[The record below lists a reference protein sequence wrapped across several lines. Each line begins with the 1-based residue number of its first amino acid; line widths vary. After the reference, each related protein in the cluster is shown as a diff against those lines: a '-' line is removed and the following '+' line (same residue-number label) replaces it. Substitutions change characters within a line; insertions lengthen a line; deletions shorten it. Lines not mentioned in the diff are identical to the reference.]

1 MRVEGKPE
9 LVILVKS
16 GRLYDRI
23 VAKHVG
29 QQVSLPDEYACAS
42 KKRKIKAI
50 LLHFN
55 LRDHYLYLICI
66 VIFPYDEK

>member
-9 LVILVKS
+9 LIIIVKS

-29 QQVSLPDEYACAS
+29 QQVSIPDEYACAS
-42 KKRKIKAI
+42 KKGKLKPYYCISTFVI
-50 LLHFN
+50 V
-55 LRDHYLYLICI
+55 DLYLICI